1 MKLEHTMSPNKSQQ
15 QPAQGTRLLPDISD
29 DISVVSGTKKPLSL
43 LKVQGSIQEEQFENE
58 NSSDL
63 FIVPDNQMREQLQL
77 EIEKLRES
85 NSLFFTKMMEAYRVE
100 KANNSNL
107 TSTNEFV
114 TRVKAELEQQNIDLE
129 KKVANLEKN
138 LTINQK
144 KIGKVGLIH

>member
-1 MKLEHTMSPNKSQQ
+1 M
-15 QPAQGTRLLPDISD
+15 
-29 DISVVSGTKKPLSL
+29 VSGTKKPRSL

-63 FIVPDNQMREQLQL
+63 FILPDNQMREQLQL
-77 EIEKLRES
+77 EIEKLREN